1 MEQNVKDGDRNVE
14 PPRAACRVPPRA
26 GTPCDIREGGPITV
40 LGGSVGRRS
49 LPDTSTLIPVAVL
62 RMEE

>member
-26 GTPCDIREGGPITV
+26 GTPCDIREGGPITPWCYAE
-40 LGGSVGRRS
+40 LFW
-49 LPDTSTLIPVAVL
+49 
-62 RMEE
+62 EEA